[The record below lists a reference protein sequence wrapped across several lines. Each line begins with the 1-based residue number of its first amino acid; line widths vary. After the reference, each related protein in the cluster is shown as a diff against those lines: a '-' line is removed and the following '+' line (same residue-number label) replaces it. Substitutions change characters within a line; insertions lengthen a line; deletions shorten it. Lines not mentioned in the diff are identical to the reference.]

1 MTAQTKQLEI
11 DPPGMG
17 SKRKMTFGGRVRH
30 HLAEIFLTL
39 PSCGWMVV
47 FFLIPSV
54 LLFALSFHPTALDG
68 GIGEGWTLDTW
79 RTISNPNYPAIV
91 WRTIWLS
98 VLATLICIV
107 ISVPCSF
114 AVARAPAIKRHVL
127 VGLVILPFWTS
138 FLIRVFAWKILLHPD
153 GVIRTFLLNLGLI
166 APEQQLLYNPVAVLL
181 VMVYTY
187 LPFAMLPLFAA
198 AEKFDFCLFEA
209 ALDLGATPFRSF
221 MKVFVPGIRAG
232 IFSATLM
239 VMIPSF
245 GSYVIPDMVGGADS
259 EMIGTKIA
267 QRAIPDRNLPHASA
281 LSALLMLGV
290 LLPPFIGWAIYR
302 KRNIGVTETEAVAE
316 SADARPYRN
325 GGRT

>member
-1 MTAQTKQLEI
+1 MIPQTAKTEQSSPLSGPI
-11 DPPGMG
+11 
-17 SKRKMTFGGRVRH
+17 RKMGFWRRVRH
-30 HLAEIFLTL
+30 HLSEIFLTL
-39 PSCGWMVV
+39 PSFTWMVV
-47 FFLIPSV
+47 FFLIPSI
-54 LLFALSFHPTALDG
+54 LLFTLSFHPTALDG
-68 GIGEGWTLDTW
+68 GIGKGWTLNTW
-79 RTISNPNYPAIV
+79 RTISNPNYPTIV

-98 VLATLICIV
+98 VVSTFICIW
-107 ISVPCSF
+107 ISVPCAF
-114 AVARAPAIKRHVL
+114 ALARAPMKIRHVM

-153 GVIRTFLLNLGLI
+153 GVIRTYLVKLSLI
-166 APEQQLLYNPVAVLL
+166 APDQQLLYNPVAVLL

-198 AEKFDFCLFEA
+198 AEKFDFNLIEA
-209 ALDLGATPFRSF
+209 ALDLGATPLRAFIKIF
-221 MKVFVPGIRAG
+221 LPGIRAG

-239 VMIPSF
+239 VLIPSF

-290 LLPPFIGWAIYR
+290 LLPPFIGWAVFR
-302 KRNIGVTETEAVAE
+302 KRNIGVTETEAVADIAE
-316 SADARPYRN
+316 PRKPTQGALS
-325 GGRT
+325 